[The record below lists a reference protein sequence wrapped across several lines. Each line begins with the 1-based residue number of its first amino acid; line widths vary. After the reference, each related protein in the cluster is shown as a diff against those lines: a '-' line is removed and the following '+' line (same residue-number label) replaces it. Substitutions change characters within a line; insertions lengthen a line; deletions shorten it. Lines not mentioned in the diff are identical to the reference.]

1 MCAKAVRPSI
11 ETDEWSLLS
20 AEERHAANPDT
31 FLLPPRETREAL
43 APGTAAKLLFDI
55 ETKEAGRVVDRGV
68 DRMWVIV
75 TGLVEGRY
83 TGVLDSDPGGAR
95 GMNLRQGDAIS
106 FGPEHIAQIDYP
118 PAEYLAAKYGSLFPA
133 AADGRM
139 RALSIQVQPAR
150 ADGLDVP
157 RLSSAFA
164 DLAGSDLVQHHSF
177 SEGVDTTRYLNFTF
191 GTTQAAALWRVVRS
205 RFYDDSVFG
214 PHMRKASMA
223 MCSSEQGWD
232 DYALL
237 YHFNPE
243 VKVGGFSPNLE
254 PRNSNL
260 EPNPEPEHEPRTE
273 NPEV

>member
-1 MCAKAVRPSI
+1 MCARPGRPSI
-11 ETDEWSLLS
+11 ETDGWSLLS
-20 AEERHAANPDT
+20 AEERHAAHPDT
-31 FLLPPRETREAL
+31 FLIPPRAAREAL

-55 ETKEAGRVVDRGV
+55 ETKEAGRVIDRGV
-68 DRMWVIV
+68 DRMWVII

-83 TGVLDSDPGGAR
+83 TGVLDSDPGSAGSV
-95 GMNLRQGDAIS
+95 NLRQGDAIS

-118 PAEYLAAKYGSLFPA
+118 PAEYITRKYGSALFSTPA
-133 AADGRM
+133 GRTW
-139 RALSIQVQPAR
+139 ALSIQVQPAR

-177 SEGVDTTRYLNFTF
+177 SEGVDKTRYLNFTF
-191 GTTQAAALWRVVRS
+191 GTTQAAALWRLMRS
-205 RFYDDSVFG
+205 RFYDDGEFG

-223 MCSSEQGWD
+223 MCSSERGWD

-243 VKVGGFSPNLE
+243 VTVDGLP
-254 PRNSNL
+254 
-260 EPNPEPEHEPRTE
+260 PEA
-273 NPEV
+273 